1 MPTITILRNSLQG
14 MGDHITPIF
23 SSGLELVGKVLI
35 AMLLTPVIGY
45 WGIIVSE
52 PIVWAVMVIP
62 LIVSMDKRMKR
73 AFVNEKIRNEK

>member
-1 MPTITILRNSLQG
+1 M
-14 MGDHITPIF
+14 
-23 SSGLELVGKVLI
+23 GKVLI

-62 LIVSMDKRMKR
+62 LIVSMVKRMKR